1 MALDVDKF
9 QGLANENVQE
19 NQAAANKP
27 APSFFDEALD
37 TVENAASGVA
47 TFVENTASD
56 IKDAAV
62 DMMEA
67 QGRVEVSQFGSS
79 EERADAARSIEKA
92 APEVITSPFKELS
105 RDIVNNYADDNNSM
119 LQGLAQSLRSTDTY
133 LNYYMTDDE
142 KLQKAKDIEDVTG
155 INAQAVLTDNDT
167 YKKALEI
174 YDYTNKEKALG
185 KPIEEVWKE
194 FPGLEDMAKTDPQS
208 AALAL
213 HDIKSVRDTKTIIQ
227 SFTEML
233 EYGNKQL
240 EYKNLNYKLM
250 SGKAT
255 DTDKARLAELGDQ
268 LKEEPDQPSFWQN
281 PLAAIA
287 GGVASSAPEMIQSF
301 GEMGRDFAIGA
312 AAGAVAGAAL
322 GGIGAAPGALGSGL
336 ANATRSYLM
345 RQAAINGAKLMAG
358 YAGRYGMF
366 AGMARPE
373 MGGYFAQF
381 KDMKDKDGKP
391 LLSDDAAEKY
401 AATAGVLNAGIEM
414 LNFEVAKNAIFGNV
428 FKDAVKGIVDGVQ
441 SDAANS
447 AAIKSFF
454 KNRAAS
460 LLEVTGS
467 ESAENGLQSVSD
479 DIVHNQIEADTGDK
493 SNKIFTAKDI
503 AAHAVEQMGE
513 ALPGAFG
520 FGIVSGIGGTIS
532 STTALPRTLKR
543 LMSNDADWQLN
554 ARKTFSGAMMIDQLQ
569 NTVRNSKL
577 KDTAPQAQE
586 KLIRDQLQGTG
597 FEMAYVDTE
606 TALKKENGMQDLDK
620 LATAAGYSQQDLQTA
635 IDTKG
640 TMAVPVEKFAQ
651 AETSPNILQAV
662 SFDAESEPLGKI
674 ADTAKEITKQMN
686 EKIQRSVDN
695 QMKITDAV
703 LNEVF
708 PEKET
713 TKEERD
719 TAQAAIY
726 TKPDNPRGGWQELYK
741 NAVAEK
747 AEMIAPALQALQ
759 NGMGN
764 GVDIVK
770 GKPDEEG
777 NIKVSNN
784 DQWYRDFYKSNK
796 RAPNQTELENM
807 AVALTAGRENAPI
820 VQGWTPTT
828 PEEAKAF
835 KENDQKL
842 TALEAHI
849 TNLENIKEKM
859 NGLTG
864 VEMRLTQGLTP
875 EGYSVYR
882 QLTGQLEK
890 AGGKTVRAARMDA
903 ILLAR
908 HADIVSKVISDK
920 TGKKYT
926 ALDYYRERFGLN
938 AKGKIK
944 AQAGFNQTGWHGS
957 PYNFDKFD
965 LGKIGS
971 GEGNQA
977 HGWGLYFAA
986 DKEVSKAYKD
996 VLGHDA
1002 EVTINGK
1009 TYIENNDGDRINKK
1023 TKGTVKYGSGL
1034 EEAISSFIN
1043 ADGNVKTAV
1052 EELKKRLQ
1060 SKNKEYLKTWS
1071 KPINEAVEI
1080 LQNANELNIKKN
1092 ASLYK
1097 ADIPDSNVLLNEQE
1111 KINEQPKK
1119 VQQSLQKLISNNK
1132 QFFNTISHIDSNSG
1146 HEIYNAIVKM
1156 TGDKQSA
1163 SKLLNK
1169 YGIEGITYHGTTD
1182 GPAFV
1187 VFDDKAI
1194 NIIEKY
1200 NQQSSYNFSEKG
1212 NITKMSDG
1220 QRIISLY
1227 ETADES
1233 TFIHEMSHMFLMDL
1247 DDLSKIDALSKKELD
1262 IVNTWAAWDEK
1273 TASEYKGTAWEQEFA
1288 ARHKSILSARDAGD
1302 TETETKLKEQWRQER
1317 FARAFEM
1324 YLKKGSAPAKGLKAV
1339 FRKFK
1344 KFLSDIYI
1352 GFTSTGGT
1360 ASPKVEA
1367 VMARMIA
1374 TEDEINEA
1382 MLDDRYKDIS
1392 KAGGEKLL
1400 NEKEKDTYKRWHAE
1414 AVEEAKEKLMAI
1426 VMKDMTEEVQR
1437 KVSERVA
1444 AERTKKQAEL
1454 ENKDIYIAQTAAKES
1469 GDKNIVL
1476 NWYPSVEAYEEEL
1489 KNTPPLKKALDD
1501 YITKYEKQ
1509 LNTEMQNNRITDESV
1524 AEAMESTPYHK
1535 KLIAFE
1541 SSIMAQKEQLIN
1553 RVNSK
1558 AKLAMQDVADRL
1570 DALPDDVD
1578 LKIDKEDKNVK
1589 EVMQAINRLRFAAKW
1604 TTNDFYRIENMIKS
1618 ATKGEA
1624 KDALKEFKNNA
1635 RQENISRKAVEQAT
1649 EGKMKMYRELA
1660 RKNIAMQPIFQ
1671 ATNFIKYRQA
1681 EKTHAK
1687 YVQQAMNGK
1696 NWHVAMK
1703 QKEMQYIAAE
1713 MANEAKKTN
1722 DHVNDLVK
1730 KVNDQLKARSIR
1742 LPVQERYW
1750 LQHLAY
1756 KLRIAKEDATMP
1768 VEGVTPLGTLFDQMK
1783 ESLDI
1788 EYTPEEILTLA
1799 DKQDFAG
1806 YKSMQVNEF
1815 EDAVEALTI
1824 LYTTGRDKFK
1834 MKTIAG
1840 KDIKDIVDEILN
1852 DKTSYNGLKVQQR
1865 NANPDRGGLG
1875 YNDLVAKA
1883 PLIGETLARGG
1894 AKYLASMMK
1903 PEEIIKMIGEK
1914 AHKYLYGTY
1923 ERAGRHEAR
1932 IATENINKVKE
1943 ILSDYTHKEKMQWQ
1957 KKQYQFINKNDLY
1970 TKEQVIC
1977 MALNLGNETNTSRLV
1992 AGMSKNGAISEEQ
2005 VRDFIY
2011 KNMTKKDWQLVQ
2023 NVWDHLHSFWADT
2036 QKVEEKLTGV
2046 ILRQVEATPFDV
2058 QLNGE
2063 TIHMKGGYYPIAAD
2077 PAKSIRADD
2086 KTVDEAARKQ
2096 MSGAQVL
2103 GTGRGF
2109 TKARSEHEISRMLRL
2124 DFNVIPEHLGEVI
2137 HNITHRLAAR
2147 DVYRLIND
2155 TRFIEMVQSTFGT
2168 EAYKVLRQWSTD
2180 VWKTLPENNNQS
2192 TSLLEK
2198 TASYLRRNAT
2208 LAIMGYR
2215 LYPVL
2220 ENITNIFP
2228 IMDKIGATKALAAVG
2243 DFYANRSKYVGLL
2256 HKSVFMRNRIN
2267 NMDRDIK
2274 NIPGLFNED
2283 RLVSGWLKEH
2293 AYSMMVYSD
2302 LMFSAPLWVR
2312 AYKDAFQGK
2321 LEETIA
2327 ENEDNKKAFADA
2339 QTGLTNIR
2347 AKITDT
2353 NNNKRAIDNEISS
2366 RRFNVLPQ
2374 DRDGRFTGF
2383 RDDELQRQSIN
2394 SDAEIKDL
2402 KKQLFDAQIKLD
2414 KATDL
2419 KIMNEKEILAEA
2431 EQRSI
2436 EEADGAV
2443 RDVFS
2448 SGETKD
2454 LASIQKGSEI
2464 NKLFTSFYSF
2474 FNSQA
2479 NAILGAYYQGKFSDK
2494 NKFMRWMPAAKA
2506 VMYRIIL
2513 TSAVS
2518 TILKMALTGDGSDDN
2533 DKYRKEKDA
2542 DGKEKKVEIPL
2553 MERFLNQ
2560 LYKNILSTATGTM
2573 WGIRDIASLYINM
2586 AFEGTDYNKGINFG
2600 SVTFQLGDKI
2610 AALTKLVM
2618 AKGERDLKIADQEAK
2633 REAAYKKMS
2642 KKQRKTYDKNR
2653 QYQKPVKR
2661 ITYTDIAKSALGIAT
2676 SVTAAKTGITDTMAN
2691 SVLTTMQYMNDT
2703 DGRYDPS
2710 LKNIMWSAM
2719 FNKKPVE
2726 RAVPEKPEVPKK
2738 KKRRT
2743 RK

>member
-250 SGKAT
+250 NGKAT
-255 DTDKARLAELGDQ
+255 DEDKARLAELGDQ

-373 MGGYFAQF
+373 MGSYFAQF

-441 SDAANS
+441 SDATTS
-447 AAIKSFF
+447 AAIKNFF

-479 DIVHNQIEADTGDK
+479 DIIHNQIEADTGDK

-520 FGIVSGIGGTIS
+520 FGLVSGIGGTIS

-726 TKPDNPRGGWQELYK
+726 TKPDNPRAGWQELYK

-747 AEMIAPALQALQ
+747 AEIIAPALQTLK

-770 GKPDEEG
+770 GKSDEEG

-784 DQWYRDFYKSNK
+784 DQWYRDFYKSHK

-807 AVALTAGRENAPI
+807 AVALTAGRENAPT

-835 KENDQKL
+835 KENDQRL
-842 TALEAHI
+842 TALESHI
-849 TNLENIKEKM
+849 ANLENIKEKM
-859 NGLTG
+859 NSLTG

-890 AGGKTVRAARMDA
+890 AGGKTARAARMDA
-903 ILLAR
+903 ILFVR
-908 HADIVSKVISDK
+908 HADIVAKIISDK
-920 TGKKYT
+920 TGKEYT
-926 ALDYYRERFGLN
+926 ALDYYKERFGLDVKN
-938 AKGKIK
+938 SKRNGLQQLPAQKNLIADEKKFAKVIDDFMVNKNVNKSITVMTTPLVMNLAGAPILPINISRAILHKILKDKHNKEMSPEIVKQIPRALTNPMMIIKSVDKYGNVLDNEHVVIVDLKDKNGDTVIVPFVLNVKEKHYTVNKIK
-944 AQAGFNQTGWHGS
+944 SAYGKEALKPETKWFNEHI
-957 PYNFDKFD
+957 N
-965 LGKIGS
+965 
-971 GEGNQA
+971 EENV
-977 HGWGLYFAA
+977 LY
-986 DKEVSKAYKD
+986 
-996 VLGHDA
+996 
-1002 EVTINGK
+1002 IN
-1009 TYIENNDGDRINKK
+1009 RKK
-1023 TKGTVKYGSGL
+1023 TTDWVQSFGAPDGSRRHSL
-1034 EEAISSFIN
+1034 IN
-1043 ADGNVKTAV
+1043 N
-1052 EELKKRLQ
+1052 L
-1060 SKNKEYLKTWS
+1060 SKLN
-1071 KPINEAVEI
+1071 IANENDLVN
-1080 LQNANELNIKKN
+1080 LQNANT
-1092 ASLYK
+1092 AYY
-1097 ADIPDSNVLLNEQE
+1097 Q
-1111 KINEQPKK
+1111 
-1119 VQQSLQKLISNNK
+1119 
-1132 QFFNTISHIDSNSG
+1132 G
-1146 HEIYNAIVKM
+1146 
-1156 TGDKQSA
+1156 
-1163 SKLLNK
+1163 
-1169 YGIEGITYHGTTD
+1169 
-1182 GPAFV
+1182 
-1187 VFDDKAI
+1187 
-1194 NIIEKY
+1194 
-1200 NQQSSYNFSEKG
+1200 EKG
-1212 NITKMSDG
+1212 NIAKMSDG

-1233 TFIHEMSHMFLMDL
+1233 TFVHEMSHMFLMDL
-1247 DDLSKIDALSKKELD
+1247 DDLAKIDMLSKKELD
-1262 IVNTWAAWDEK
+1262 IVNEWAAWDEK
-1273 TASEYKGTAWEQEFA
+1273 TAGEYKDTPWAKEFA
-1288 ARHKSILSARDAGD
+1288 ARHNSIMSARDAGD
-1302 TETETKLKEQWRQER
+1302 IEAETKLKEQWRQER
-1317 FARAFEM
+1317 FARAFEL
-1324 YLKKGSAPAKGLKAV
+1324 YLKKGTAPAKGLKSV

-1344 KFLSDIYI
+1344 KFLRDIYI

-1400 NEKEKDTYKRWHAE
+1400 MEKEQDTYKRWQEE
-1414 AVEEAKEKLMAI
+1414 AAAEAKEKLMVI
-1426 VMKDMTEEVQR
+1426 VMKDMTAEVQR
-1437 KVSERVA
+1437 KVADRVA
-1444 AERTKKQAEL
+1444 AEKTKKQAEL
-1454 ENKDIYIAQTAAKES
+1454 ENQNIYLAQTAVEQT
-1469 GDKNIVL
+1469 GDKNMVL
-1476 NWYPSVEAYEEEL
+1476 NWYPSIETYEEEL
-1489 KNTPPLKKALDD
+1489 RNTLPLEKALDN
-1501 YITKYEKQ
+1501 YISKYEKQ
-1509 LNTEMQNNRITDESV
+1509 INEQMQNSRITDENI

-1589 EVMQAINRLRFAAKW
+1589 EVMQAINRLRFASKW
-1604 TTNDFYRIENMIKS
+1604 TTSDFYRIENMIKS
-1618 ATKGEA
+1618 ATKEEA

-1635 RQENISRKAVEQAT
+1635 RQENINRKAVEQAT
-1649 EGKMKMYRELA
+1649 EGKMKMYKELA

-1687 YVQQAMNGK
+1687 YVQQAMNGQ
-1696 NWHVAMK
+1696 NWHTAMK

-1713 MANEAKKTN
+1713 MANEAKKT
-1722 DHVNDLVK
+1722 DEHVNDLVK

-1742 LPVQERYW
+1742 LPAQERYW

-1756 KLRIAKEDATMP
+1756 KLRIAKEDAIMP

-1799 DKQDFAG
+1799 DKQEFAG
-1806 YKSMQVNEF
+1806 YKSLQVNEF

-1957 KKQYQFINKNDLY
+1957 KKQYQFIDKNDLY

-2046 ILRQVEATPFDV
+2046 ILRPVEATQFDV

-2086 KTVDEAARKQ
+2086 KTVDEAARRQ

-2124 DFNVIPEHLGEVI
+2124 DFDVIPEHLGGVI

-2155 TRFIEMVQSTFGT
+2155 TRFTEMVQSTFGT

-2228 IMDKIGATKALAAVG
+2228 IMDKIGATKAIAAVG

-2283 RLVSGWLKEH
+2283 RLVTGWLKEH
-2293 AYSMMVYSD
+2293 AYTMMVYSD

-2327 ENEDNKKAFADA
+2327 ENENNKKAFADA
-2339 QTGLTNIR
+2339 QAGLTNIR

-2374 DRDGRFTGF
+2374 ERDGRFTGF

-2494 NKFMRWMPAAKA
+2494 GKFMRWMPAAKA

-2542 DGKEKKVEIPL
+2542 DGKDKKVEIPI

-2610 AALTKLVM
+2610 AALTKLAM